1 MIGRNPLQRLQ
12 HLAVSALTVIR
23 GKLAVVAPALALIR
37 GGTILHLQSLATVV
51 PALVVLQGE
60 PAEVLNC
67 ALDVDIVI
75 AAVGSCS
82 RVTG

>member
-37 GGTILHLQSLATVV
+37 GGTILHL
-51 PALVVLQGE
+51 
-60 PAEVLNC
+60 
-67 ALDVDIVI
+67 
-75 AAVGSCS
+75 
-82 RVTG
+82 